1 MTETDLLLLERQAE
15 ICKALG
21 HPKRLHVIYLLQGT
35 EMAAGELAVALNTTP
50 ANVSQ
55 HLQAMRQVGLVQSR
69 REGSNVIYWLTS
81 PAIIEACGMIKA
93 LLTDWLKREQALYGR
108 TIE

>member
-1 MTETDLLLLERQAE
+1 MNELDLQLLERQAE

-21 HPKRLHVIYLLQGT
+21 NAKRLHIIYLLKGG
-35 EMAAGELAVALNTTP
+35 EMAAGDLANALQTTP

-69 REGSNVIYWLTS
+69 REASNVIYWLTS
-81 PAIIEACGMIKA
+81 PAILSACTMVKEILAEQMKRDQVLIE
-93 LLTDWLKREQALYGR
+93 R
-108 TIE
+108 TIG